1 MNQRKWVTG
10 VLLCAFAA
18 AIVLFLN
25 VVLTI
30 IAASIAY
37 SKAGDQEFT
46 SATLYRGKYSTS
58 KNWVRGLLF
67 LINVLS
73 TIMLAASNYCMQCLS
88 APSRKIVDNAHTQ
101 QKWLDI
107 GVPSMKNLCFVG
119 WRRCI
124 LWILLLISSLPIHLM
139 FVSMFPFP
147 RRPCLTVA
155 YRCNSAVF
163 SALGTNEYNILLA
176 LADFDIKNPP
186 DHDPA
191 FASCFEKNVAM
202 NMSNFYTQVAHFEE
216 LDKQKCI
223 DTYAVDFVA
232 GRGTLILITNDL
244 TADNESLRLVA
255 TGNSRESYTSVP
267 FMRMCDYSNQHCLY
281 ENPDDLSVINSTP
294 WSLPLFNV
302 TTLSNITLKRQ
313 TIMAQWLVN

>member
-1 MNQRKWVTG
+1 MNGTPSSSQSTNQYWTCQSSKKDLNGPNTPLVLKLASCLPRRLAIRVEQRIQQAQENQREWVTG

-46 SATLYRGKYSTS
+46 SATLYRGKCSTS

-119 WRRCI
+119 WRRYI
-124 LWILLLISSLPIHLM
+124 LWILLLISSLPIHLI
-139 FVSMFPFP
+139 
-147 RRPCLTVA
+147 
-155 YRCNSAVF
+155 CNSAVF
-163 SALGTNEYNILLA
+163 SALGTNEYNVLLE

-186 DHDPA
+186 DHDSA

-202 NMSNFYTQVAHFEE
+202 NMSDFYTQVAHFEE

-267 FMRMCDYSNQHCLY
+267 FMWMCDHSN
-281 ENPDDLSVINSTP
+281 
-294 WSLPLFNV
+294 
-302 TTLSNITLKRQ
+302 
-313 TIMAQWLVN
+313 

>member
-1 MNQRKWVTG
+1 MTSLKGCSRRRGVWTWPVSIWVHQTSWTLPLLTKLQRTCQSSKKDLNGPSTPLVLKLASWLPRRLAIRVEQRIQQAQENQREWVTG
-10 VLLCAFAA
+10 VLLFAFAA

-46 SATLYRGKYSTS
+46 SATLYRGKCSTS

-139 FVSMFPFP
+139 FVSMFPFL
-147 RRPCLTVA
+147 RRSCLTVA

-163 SALGTNEYNILLA
+163 SALGTNEYNALLA

-186 DHDPA
+186 DHDSA

-202 NMSNFYTQVAHFEE
+202 NMSDFYTQVAHFEE

-223 DTYAVDFVA
+223 
-232 GRGTLILITNDL
+232 
-244 TADNESLRLVA
+244 
-255 TGNSRESYTSVP
+255 
-267 FMRMCDYSNQHCLY
+267 
-281 ENPDDLSVINSTP
+281 
-294 WSLPLFNV
+294 
-302 TTLSNITLKRQ
+302 
-313 TIMAQWLVN
+313 